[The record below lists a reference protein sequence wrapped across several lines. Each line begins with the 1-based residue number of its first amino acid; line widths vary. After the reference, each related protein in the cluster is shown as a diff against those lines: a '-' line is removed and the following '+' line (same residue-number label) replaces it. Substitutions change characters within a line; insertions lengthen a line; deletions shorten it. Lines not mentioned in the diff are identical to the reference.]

1 MMASMTLL
9 NDIGM
14 DMARNPAVHPITD
27 VTDFGLLG
35 HGLEMARGSNLSL
48 VVRFDDL
55 PFLTEAKCFAQKNFA
70 TGASARNWASYA
82 ESITLPTSFAEWR
95 RHLLT
100 DLRRREGF

>member
-1 MMASMTLL
+1 
-9 NDIGM
+9 
-14 DMARNPAVHPITD
+14 
-27 VTDFGLLG
+27 
-35 HGLEMARGSNLSL
+35 MARGSNVSL

-55 PFLTEAKCFAQKNFA
+55 PFLTEAKRFAQKNFV

-100 DLRRREGF
+100 DPQTSGGLLIACDPSCRD